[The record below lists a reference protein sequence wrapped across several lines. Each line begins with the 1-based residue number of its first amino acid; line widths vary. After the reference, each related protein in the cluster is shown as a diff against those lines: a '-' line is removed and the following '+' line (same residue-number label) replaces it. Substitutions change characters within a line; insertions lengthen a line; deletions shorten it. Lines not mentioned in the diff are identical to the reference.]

1 MWGRLP
7 WLQARANLIGL
18 AVMDA
23 WLLATSYNIA
33 FHQASGRWAG
43 LTGSITTTTLSW
55 LSLSY
60 LFGRYSANTESKRT
74 TKFKVAIK
82 TIFVAG
88 MILGSIILGGWI
100 FDYQDV
106 RIERSFLVPVILSYT
121 LISALLQILLRRRQ
135 ESTRQWLV
143 VGSQHEIDI
152 IKLELAHSVNII
164 NIDVTFQLD
173 SITTQAVLLAL
184 PSNHGV
190 AVSDSACLQDQAV
203 EILLSKRSR
212 GCEVQDLISWTELHL
227 QRVPPEIFTPRWL
240 VQAEGFK
247 LQPNQIAWRLKRLG
261 DLAFGTLLMFLTTP
275 LLLAAAVAI
284 RLEDGGP
291 ILYQQLR
298 TGLYGQTF
306 LIRKLRTM
314 RVDAESSGPQWA
326 CAHDQRVTTVGR
338 WLRRM
343 RIDEL
348 PQLVNVIRG
357 EMSLIGPRPERPEIE
372 EQLEEV
378 IPHYRIRH
386 WIRPGLSGWA
396 QVCHNYG
403 ASTADSRAKLSY
415 DLYYLRNANI
425 FLDVLILIKTIRLVA
440 LAHGSSPTQAR
451 DRSIHQL

>member
-23 WLLATSYNIA
+23 WLLATLYNIA

-60 LFGRYSANTESKRT
+60 LFGRYSANTESRRT
-74 TKFKVAIK
+74 TKAKVAI
-82 TIFVAG
+82 TTVFVAG
-88 MILGSIILGGWI
+88 LILSSIILSGWI
-100 FDYQDV
+100 FNYQDI
-106 RIERSFLVPVILSYT
+106 RIERSFLVPVILSCT

-135 ESTRQWLV
+135 EITRQWLV
-143 VGSQHEIDI
+143 IGSQYEIET
-152 IKLELAHSVNII
+152 IKLELANNI
-164 NIDVTFQLD
+164 NILKIEVAFQVDSNVTQEKLR
-173 SITTQAVLLAL
+173 AL
-184 PSNHGV
+184 PSDHGV
-190 AVSDSACLQDQAV
+190 AVSNSACLQDQAV
-203 EILLSKRSR
+203 ETLLSKRSR
-212 GCEVQDLISWTELHL
+212 GCDVQDLISWTELHL

-247 LQPNQIAWRLKRLG
+247 LQPNQTAWRLKRFG
-261 DLAFGTLLMFLTTP
+261 DLAIGTLMMCLTAP

-291 ILYQQLR
+291 IFYQQRR

-306 LIRKLRTM
+306 LLRKLRTM

-326 CAHDQRVTTVGR
+326 RLHDQRATNIGR
-338 WLRRM
+338 WLRRL

-348 PQLVNVIRG
+348 PQLVNVISG

-396 QVCHNYG
+396 QVCYNYG
-403 ASTADSRAKLSY
+403 ASIADSRVKLCY

-425 FLDVLILIKTIRLVA
+425 FLDFLILLKTIRLVA
-440 LAHGSSPTQAR
+440 LAQGSTPR
-451 DRSIHQL
+451 DAHRQIL

>member
-1 MWGRLP
+1 MWGRVP

-23 WLLATSYNIA
+23 WLLATFYNIA

-60 LFGRYSANTESKRT
+60 LFGRYSANTEKKHT
-74 TKFKVAIK
+74 TKAKVAIT

-88 MILGSIILGGWI
+88 LILGSIILSGWI
-100 FDYQDV
+100 FNYQDI
-106 RIERSFLVPVILSYT
+106 RIERSFLVPVILSCA

-135 ESTRQWLV
+135 EITKQWLV

-152 IKLELAHSVNII
+152 IKLELAHDINIL
-164 NIDVTFQLD
+164 NIDVAFRLD
-173 SITTQAVLLAL
+173 SNATQGELIAL
-184 PSNHGV
+184 PSDHGV

-212 GCEVQDLISWTELHL
+212 GCDVQDLISWTELHL

-247 LQPNQIAWRLKRLG
+247 LQPNQTAWRLKRLG
-261 DLAFGTLLMFLTTP
+261 DLAVGTLLMFLTAP

-291 ILYQQLR
+291 IFYQQLR

-314 RVDAESSGPQWA
+314 RVNAESTGPQWA
-326 CAHDQRVTTVGR
+326 RRHDQRITNIGR

-348 PQLVNVIRG
+348 PQLLSVIRG

-372 EQLEEV
+372 DQLDKV
-378 IPHYRIRH
+378 IPHYRIRQ

-396 QVCHNYG
+396 QVCYNYG

-425 FLDVLILIKTIRLVA
+425 FLDVLILIKTIRRVA
-440 LAHGSSPTQAR
+440 LAQGSSPSGAR
-451 DRSIHQL
+451 RKTG

>member
-1 MWGRLP
+1 MSGRLP
-7 WLQARANLIGL
+7 WLQARASLIGL

-23 WLLATSYNIA
+23 CLLAALYNVG
-33 FHQASGRWAG
+33 FHQASNRWAG
-43 LTGSITTTTLSW
+43 LTGSITTTIFSW

-60 LFGRYSANTESKRT
+60 LFGRYSANTESKRA
-74 TKFKVAIK
+74 TKAGVSRS

-88 MILGSIILGGWI
+88 LILSFIILTTWI
-100 FDYQDV
+100 FNYEDI
-106 RIERSFLVPVILSYT
+106 RIERSFLVPVILSCAIVST
-121 LISALLQILLRRRQ
+121 GLQILLRRRQ
-135 ESTRQWLV
+135 EITKRWLV
-143 VGSQHEIDI
+143 IGPQHEIDT
-152 IKLELAHSVNII
+152 IKQELHNNLSILS
-164 NIDVTFQLD
+164 IDVAFQVD
-173 SITTQAVLLAL
+173 SGVRRECLLAL
-184 PSNHGV
+184 PRDHGV
-190 AVSDSACLQDQAV
+190 AVSESACLEDQAV
-203 EILLSKRSR
+203 ETLLSKRSR
-212 GCEVQDLISWTELHL
+212 GCDVQDLISWAELHL

-247 LQPNQIAWRLKRLG
+247 LQPNQTTWRLKRFG
-261 DLAFGTLLMFLTTP
+261 DLAVGILLMCLTAP

-291 ILYQQLR
+291 IFYQQLR

-306 LIRKLRTM
+306 RIRKLRTM

-326 CAHDQRVTTVGR
+326 HPHDRRVTNVGR

-348 PQLVNVIRG
+348 PQLVSVING

-372 EQLEEV
+372 EELEQL

-396 QVCHNYG
+396 QVCYNYG

-415 DLYYLRNANI
+415 DLYYLRNANF
-425 FLDVLILIKTIRLVA
+425 FLDLLVLVKTIRLVTLAQGSNPAGTLRQA
-440 LAHGSSPTQAR
+440 L
-451 DRSIHQL
+451 

>member
-23 WLLATSYNIA
+23 WLLASLYNIA

-43 LTGSITTTTLSW
+43 LTGSVTTTILSW

-60 LFGRYSANTESKRT
+60 LFGRYSANTQSRRT
-74 TKFKVAIK
+74 TKAKIAIT

-88 MILGSIILGGWI
+88 LILGSIILSGWI
-100 FDYQDV
+100 FNYQDI
-106 RIERSFLVPVILSYT
+106 RIERSFLVPVILSFA
-121 LISALLQILLRRRQ
+121 LISTLLQVLLRRRQ
-135 ESTRQWLV
+135 EITRQWLV

-152 IKLELAHSVNII
+152 IKLELTHDI
-164 NIDVTFQLD
+164 NTLNTEVAFQLD
-173 SITTQAVLLAL
+173 LNVTQGELLAL
-184 PSNHGV
+184 PSDHGV
-190 AVSDSACLQDQAV
+190 AVSDSACLQDQAI
-203 EILLSKRSR
+203 ETLLSKRCR
-212 GCEVQDLISWTELHL
+212 GCDVQDLISWTELHL

-247 LQPNQIAWRLKRLG
+247 LQPNQTAWRLKRFG
-261 DLAFGTLLMFLTTP
+261 DLAVGTLLMFLTAP

-291 ILYQQLR
+291 IFYQQLR

-314 RVDAESSGPQWA
+314 RVNAESSGPQWA
-326 CAHDQRVTTVGR
+326 RPHDQRITSVGR

-348 PQLVNVIRG
+348 PQLISVIRG

-372 EQLEEV
+372 DELEEL

-396 QVCHNYG
+396 QVCYNYG
-403 ASTADSRAKLSY
+403 ASTADSRTKLSY
-415 DLYYLRNANI
+415 DLYYLRNANL
-425 FLDVLILIKTIRLVA
+425 FLDVLILLKTIRLVA
-440 LAHGSSPTQAR
+440 LAQGSTPKDTRPQT
-451 DRSIHQL
+451 L